1 MKKLFLVLFF
11 LAFASFL
18 LVGCTPDIPCTGP
31 EVVNGGF
38 ETCDF
43 SGWDTTVSDQFP
55 QAQNIEVYS
64 GSCAAYMG
72 DGAGGLHNGIT
83 NTASIQQ
90 IVYIPSCAVNPK
102 LSLYYQVD
110 GIDGDYCNEFDNMK
124 LYINGTE
131 ILCVWEDT
139 DGWQSFQYDLS
150 AYIGT
155 SIILKISAWT
165 DDPDEMVD
173 YYIDN
178 VSINWD

>member
-1 MKKLFLVLFF
+1 MKKLFLVLFLF
-11 LAFASFL
+11 AFASFL
-18 LVGCTPDIPCTGP
+18 LVGCTPEIPCTGP

-90 IVYIPSCAVNPK
+90 IVYIPACAVNP
-102 LSLYYQVD
+102 LLTLNYRVD
-110 GIDGDYCNEFDNMK
+110 GTDSAGEGWDWMK
-124 LYINGTE
+124 VYINGTE
-131 ILCVWEDT
+131 ILDVWSDT
-139 DGWQSFQYDLS
+139 GGWQQFQYNLS
-150 AYIGT
+150 AFTDT

-165 DDPDEMVD
+165 IDSVSAV
-173 YYIDN
+173 YYYVDN
-178 VSINWD
+178 VSITWD